1 MNLTNEYRGVNSQS
15 TNVMFEFTKCGLLV
29 LMSIN
34 NIKTGRILL
43 RLQLP
48 GVIGRQGPGCV
59 IMFANG
65 FQLGD
70 AGFSVVVVL
79 PVTFS

>member
-1 MNLTNEYRGVNSQS
+1 LNLTNEYRGVNSQS

-59 IMFANG
+59 IMFANVRNKDSALEFTQG
-65 FQLGD
+65 ISFIYC
-70 AGFSVVVVL
+70 
-79 PVTFS
+79 